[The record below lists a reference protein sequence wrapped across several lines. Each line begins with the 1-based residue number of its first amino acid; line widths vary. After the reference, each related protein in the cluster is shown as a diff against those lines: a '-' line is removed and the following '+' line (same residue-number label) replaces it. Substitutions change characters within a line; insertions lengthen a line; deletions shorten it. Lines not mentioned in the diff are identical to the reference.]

1 MTMPWDSLR
10 EGQVL
15 PARVHACSR
24 IDIIKY
30 AAASGDFYPPH
41 LDPDA
46 PEAHE
51 LGRLIVPGRFKHA
64 CLGRLVTEWAG
75 HHGFVRRLACRYVEA
90 DTIGRPLTCAGE
102 LRRLFVEGDQRL
114 AHLRIW
120 SLNIEGR
127 ITTLGTATVAWAA
140 P

>member
-1 MTMPWDSLR
+1 MTMAWDSLHER
-10 EGQVL
+10 QAL

-24 IDIIKY
+24 LDITKY

-46 PEAHE
+46 PETRE

-64 CLGRLVTEWAG
+64 CLGRLVAEWAG
-75 HHGFVRRLACRYVEA
+75 RHGFVRRLLCRYGEA
-90 DTIGRPLTCAGE
+90 DTVGRPLTCAGE
-102 LRRLFVEGDQRL
+102 VRRLVVDGEQRL
-114 AHLRIW
+114 VYLKIW
-120 SLNIEGR
+120 VANAEGR
-127 ITTLGTATVAWAA
+127 ITTLGTATVVWTG